1 MLQFVTL
8 LSVAMSTKAISDLE
22 QKVMDFIWGHGP
34 CTAEKCREGLADW
47 HPLKD
52 STVRTLLRRLEAK
65 GYLQHEVDGRTFLYR
80 PIEAPQTIAAR
91 AVKQIIDKLCG
102 GSVEALLV
110 GMVDHSVLDRK
121 QLQHLAGK
129 IASKKVTPR

>member
-1 MLQFVTL
+1 MKPKN
-8 LSVAMSTKAISDLE
+8 LSELE
-22 QKVMDFIWGHGP
+22 HSVMDFVWANGP
-34 CTAEKCREGLADW
+34 CTADACREGLAHR

-80 PIEAPQTIAAR
+80 PIQAQQTVAAR

-102 GSVEALLV
+102 GSVEELLV
-110 GMVDHSVLDRK
+110 GMVDHDVLNRK
-121 QLQHLAGK
+121 QLQRLAQK
-129 IASKKVTPR
+129 IAATKGESK